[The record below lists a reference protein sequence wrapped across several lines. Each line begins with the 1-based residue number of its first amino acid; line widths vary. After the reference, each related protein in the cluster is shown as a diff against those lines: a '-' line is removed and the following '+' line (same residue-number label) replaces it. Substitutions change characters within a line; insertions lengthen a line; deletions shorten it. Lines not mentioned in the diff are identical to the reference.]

1 MLFNIKTLEWDD
13 ELLKLFNIPMK
24 VMPEVRTCS
33 EIYGMTDSTVTGFTI
48 PVAGIAGDQ
57 QASLFGHLCV
67 DEGMVKNTY
76 GTGCFMI
83 LNTGDS
89 PVMSGNKLL
98 TTIAW
103 QVGDE
108 LVYGLEG
115 SVFIA
120 GAAVQWLR
128 DGLEIIRDTPSSE
141 ALALTVEDNGGVYF
155 VPALS
160 GLGAPWWDPHA
171 RGTITGITRG
181 TTRGHFARAAL
192 ESIAFQVRDVL
203 MAMETDFGRGF
214 SEIRVDG
221 GASSNNLMLQ
231 FQADILGTEVIRP
244 AVMETTALGAAYLAG
259 LAIGFWDS
267 ISELKTHWSPDR
279 VFSPTMDQST
289 VDTHIRNWQRA
300 LKKAMS
306 DPPFKGE
313 SQR

>member
-1 MLFNIKTLEWDD
+1 
-13 ELLKLFNIPMK
+13 
-24 VMPEVRTCS
+24 
-33 EIYGMTDSTVTGFTI
+33 
-48 PVAGIAGDQ
+48 
-57 QASLFGHLCV
+57 
-67 DEGMVKNTY
+67 
-76 GTGCFMI
+76 
-83 LNTGDS
+83 
-89 PVMSGNKLL
+89 
-98 TTIAW
+98 
-103 QVGDE
+103 
-108 LVYGLEG
+108 
-115 SVFIA
+115 
-120 GAAVQWLR
+120 
-128 DGLEIIRDTPSSE
+128 
-141 ALALTVEDNGGVYF
+141 
-155 VPALS
+155 
-160 GLGAPWWDPHA
+160 
-171 RGTITGITRG
+171 
-181 TTRGHFARAAL
+181 
-192 ESIAFQVRDVL
+192 
-203 MAMETDFGRGF
+203 METDFGRGF